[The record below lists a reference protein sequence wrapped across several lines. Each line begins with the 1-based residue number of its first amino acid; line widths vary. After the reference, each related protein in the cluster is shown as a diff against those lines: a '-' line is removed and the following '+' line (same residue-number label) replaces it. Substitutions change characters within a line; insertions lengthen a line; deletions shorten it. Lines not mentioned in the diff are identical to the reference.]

1 MVSGAAP
8 FCQRIGEQENMRKVR
23 LPARSHFMVRKTT
36 MDSGV
41 IGAFEEEKQN
51 EPSTKVAWEPI
62 LPHTGPSSRGV
73 SR

>member
-1 MVSGAAP
+1 
-8 FCQRIGEQENMRKVR
+8 
-23 LPARSHFMVRKTT
+23 MVRKTT

-51 EPSTKVAWEPI
+51 DPATKVAWEPI
-62 LPHTGPSSRGV
+62 VTHTGPSSRGV